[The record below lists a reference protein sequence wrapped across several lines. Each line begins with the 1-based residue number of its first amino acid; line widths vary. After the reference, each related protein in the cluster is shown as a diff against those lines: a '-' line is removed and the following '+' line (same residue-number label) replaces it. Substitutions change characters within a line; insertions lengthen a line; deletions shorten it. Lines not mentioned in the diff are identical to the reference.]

1 MQAQLK
7 QQAELDKVDAI
18 KTTAQADTA
27 SLMARFGS
35 LAALAQ
41 AAKG

>member
-7 QQAELDKVDAI
+7 QQADLDKIEAI
-18 KTTAQADTA
+18 KTTAKNDTA
-27 SLMARFGS
+27 SMMARFGS